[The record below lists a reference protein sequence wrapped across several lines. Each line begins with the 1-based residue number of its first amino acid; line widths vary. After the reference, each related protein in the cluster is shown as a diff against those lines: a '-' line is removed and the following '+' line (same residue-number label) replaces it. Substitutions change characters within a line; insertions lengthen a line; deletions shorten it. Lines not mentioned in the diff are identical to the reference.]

1 MYYTLYYYNRVTKH
15 NVPKKEKI
23 HLEFCTTLIKENPCI
38 SGPIQFRPKSLE
50 STINVLSHSSKQM
63 FCPTNV
69 LPHKCSGQLVPSLSK
84 ENPFV
89 NPWVSSAL
97 HPADRREEADSGT
110 QASHNCH
117 ISPSLRIFAKPMLVS
132 RGGRLVQPSPWA
144 CLDTPCLPRV
154 QAPEFPWS
162 QRMGA
167 FSLLSMEVQLTW
179 D

>member
-1 MYYTLYYYNRVTKH
+1 MYKWTHTVQTQVIRVNYKCFVSFLH
-15 NVPKKEKI
+15 
-23 HLEFCTTLIKENPCI
+23 
-38 SGPIQFRPKSLE
+38 
-50 STINVLSHSSKQM
+50 
-63 FCPTNV
+63 TNV

-84 ENPFV
+84 EIQGAKLPASCDFV

-110 QASHNCH
+110 QASHNCR

-132 RGGRLVQPSPWA
+132 RGGRPVQPSPWA

-167 FSLLSMEVQLTW
+167 FSLLSMEVQLT
-179 D
+179 